1 MDKNLIVKVTVEKED
16 DVKTKVVPDSS
27 VKVKASEM
35 KYVKQNLQDAD
46 ATPED
51 VLVGRTFYSKNSE
64 DKQEGT
70 MNPGDYAPIQTISK
84 NGEIIEPDEN
94 RNVDIEVTKEDLGLG
109 NVDNTKD
116 IDKPVSTAQ
125 KEALDKKVDK
135 EFRTNSETDYK
146 VLSDNNYTDE
156 EKETLSELAKMKE
169 NDEFGKVDDI
179 KINGESIVKDK
190 IANIEL
196 VDGFEDESVNKFSSA
211 KNTSLLNKK
220 INELEKNKVSVEEG
234 KGLSS
239 NDFTNEF
246 KTKLEGL
253 QNYDDTELKKSVSN
267 LEDTKVSKEEGKGL
281 SENDFT
287 TFLKTKL
294 EGIEEFAQA
303 NKLESISVND
313 AKVSVTN
320 KNINIVA
327 GENVTITNQDNNIT
341 INAKGGS
348 GSANYPELKDLP
360 TLDTTNTSA
369 LDVGSETI
377 NGTMKLHKVS
387 KTGSF
392 NDLLNVPT
400 TIAHTDRNNNFG
412 ASQTFNGDITVNGNI
427 IQQGENYIT
436 QAEEVKTKND
446 YITLREGAVGGL
458 IGYAGFEVI
467 KYDGTNN
474 GRLVIDGTGTA
485 RVGDVGDEQPLATRE
500 ENPIEN
506 GFAIWDKDNFR
517 FKTTTDVLS
526 KTKFDEEAVKLTG
539 DQEIGGIKDLKSY
552 LKVSSDTAYTE
563 YKNNLLSYYQ
573 DSTKKFEID
582 YNLGTFLKGSY
593 SSTLPDK
600 TGTIALLSDIPTDYA
615 KTTDLN
621 NYLPLSA
628 GTSNGLKN
636 LLKINNSFGIVAG
649 YKGVSLCYSPEGE
662 NAIGHIVY
670 FEHKTGDWD
679 RVTPNGNNTHLLG
692 DSDHNWREIYGQ
704 TIYQNGKQVANAEN
718 LSAVT
723 NAVLSSDN
731 KTLTITKR
739 DGTSFDFSGGGDLP
753 TNLVTYT
760 RNDNVSVA
768 GNTKT
773 TYTYGQTAIYAPNG
787 LIMGGTAAQAGL
799 VTRGIC
805 GVGTPTSTGEC
816 TKENLYIN
824 YDSTNTYSNTRQLV
838 LQAGEVGTHYGN
850 NLYQY
855 CAARGDAV
863 KNYSDATYS
872 PKSHTQ
878 SITTITNSA
887 GNTFTSAKVAS
898 AKTHT
903 GWTNNATD
911 DRIIPT
917 MSFLAYWNG
926 AHNTSNNSNLQYC
939 ANGTIVGTTGTQT
952 ISGAKTFSGN
962 VTISGTLYIS

>member
-1 MDKNLIVKVTVEKED
+1 MDENLTIKVTVEKES
-16 DVKTKVVPDSS
+16 DVKTKVIPDSA

-35 KYVKQNLQDAD
+35 KYVKQNLLDAD

-51 VLVGRTFYSKNSE
+51 VLLGVTFYSKNSE
-64 DKQEGT
+64 DRQEGK
-70 MNPGDYAPIQTISK
+70 MNPGDYAPIQSISK

-116 IDKPVSTAQ
+116 IDKPVSNAQ

-135 EFRTNSETDYK
+135 ELKTNSEDSYK

-156 EKETLSELAKMKE
+156 EKETLSELVKMKE
-169 NDEFGKVDDI
+169 NDGFGKVDDI

-211 KNTSLLNKK
+211 KNTSVLNKK
-220 INELEKNKVSVEEG
+220 INEVEVKV
-234 KGLSS
+234 
-239 NDFTNEF
+239 NEF
-246 KTKLEGL
+246 K
-253 QNYDDTELKKSVSN
+253 NYDDTELKKSISN

-474 GRLVIDGTGTA
+474 GRLVIDGNGVA

-500 ENPIEN
+500 ETPTPD
-506 GFAIWDKDNFR
+506 GFAKWDTATNR
-517 FKTTTDVLS
+517 FITTKDVLS
-526 KTKFDEEAVKLTG
+526 RTEFDNEAVKLSG
-539 DQEIGGIKDLKSY
+539 DQEIDGIKTLKNY
-552 LKVSSDTAYTE
+552 LKVLNDTEYTE
-563 YKNNLLSYYQ
+563 YRNNVLSYYK
-573 DSTKKFEID
+573 DGTKKFDID
-582 YNLGTFLKGSY
+582 FNLGTFTKGTY
-593 SSTLPDK
+593 SATLPDK

-615 KTTDLN
+615 KTSDLDNYILKTGGTLSGSLKLDNNAVISDENGNTIFRHYADGRNYFGQELSDSIIRGKTINFEMLPTYNNTNFALSSEIPTDYVRPSELN
-621 NYLPLSA
+621 NYLPLTA

-636 LLKINNSFGIVAG
+636 LLKINNHFGIVAG
-649 YKGVSLCYSPEGE
+649 YNGVSLCYSPEGE
-662 NAIGHIVY
+662 NVIGHIVY
-670 FEHKTGDWD
+670 FEHRTDDWD

-692 DSDHNWREIYGQ
+692 DSDNNWREIYGQ
-704 TIYQNGKQVANAEN
+704 TIYQNGKQVANKED
-718 LSAVT
+718 L
-723 NAVLSSDN
+723 NA
-731 KTLTITKR
+731 
-739 DGTSFDFSGGGDLP
+739 
-753 TNLVTYT
+753 
-760 RNDNVSVA
+760 
-768 GNTKT
+768 
-773 TYTYGQTAIYAPNG
+773 YAP
-787 LIMGGTAAQAGL
+787 T
-799 VTRGIC
+799 
-805 GVGTPTSTGEC
+805 
-816 TKENLYIN
+816 
-824 YDSTNTYSNTRQLV
+824 
-838 LQAGEVGTHYGN
+838 
-850 NLYQY
+850 
-855 CAARGDAV
+855 
-863 KNYSDATYS
+863 
-872 PKSHTQ
+872 SHTQ

-926 AHNTSNNSNLQYC
+926 AHNTSNSSNLQYC